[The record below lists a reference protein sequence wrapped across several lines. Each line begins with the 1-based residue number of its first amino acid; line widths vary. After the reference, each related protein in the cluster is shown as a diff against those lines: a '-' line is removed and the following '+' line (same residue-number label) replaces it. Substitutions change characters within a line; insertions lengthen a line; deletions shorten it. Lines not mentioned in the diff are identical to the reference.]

1 MHRTRIVLPALLCL
15 PLLGCFEEPIREHL
29 HLSLRGDGPVVVT
42 VVQEVTPSNRT
53 TDDNPVLT
61 DRLEESRDA
70 IDHGLDPWS
79 QRFALLEPL
88 AEHVSVE
95 RVDGELR
102 RSIHSAVLPS
112 FDEVLRMVEA
122 DGLTGSLAVV
132 NGTARLE
139 LFPTG
144 GSRATY
150 TQRQDADR
158 LLSEWSVALAAYF
171 EVVVDLYAHLDE
183 RPDRAVPCFAHVF
196 DKDEGPGSTG
206 ELEPV
211 EEEMV
216 ARVEDAMDEVAF
228 ALMVDDGEAFSLN
241 ELTRL
246 VYDPFPARLTIT
258 VEGRVLETEGFSA
271 GADYFERPPVDAW
284 NALRS
289 LEGRWI
295 SPDLVT
301 AAAAPVSEDRQPDP
315 DVLAFASRPRRYF
328 RPPDAAEVE
337 SAIVAGLVPEEMLR
351 LVWRP
356 PPAAAAAD
364 EESVDWL
371 AVMAKDEESV
381 DWLAVMA
388 KAETSVPD

>member
-1 MHRTRIVLPALLCL
+1 M
-15 PLLGCFEEPIREHL
+15 
-29 HLSLRGDGPVVVT
+29 
-42 VVQEVTPSNRT
+42 TPSDGT
-53 TDDNPVLT
+53 GDNPVLN
-61 DRLEESRDA
+61 DRLEESRDT
-70 IDHGLDPWS
+70 IDNNLDPWS

-95 RVDGELR
+95 RVEGELR

-112 FDEVLRMVEA
+112 FDEVLQLVEA
-122 DGLTGSLAVV
+122 DGLTGSLTIVG
-132 NGTARLE
+132 GTAELD

-211 EEEMV
+211 EEELV
-216 ARVEDAMDEVAF
+216 VRVEDAMDNVAF

-246 VYDPFPARLTIT
+246 VYDPFPARLTIA

-271 GADYFERPPVDAW
+271 GADFFERPPVDAW

-301 AAAAPVSEDRQPDP
+301 AAAAPVSDDRQPDP
-315 DVLAFASRPRRYF
+315 DVLAFASLPRRYF

-337 SAIVAGLVPEEMLR
+337 SAIVDELVPEEMLR

-356 PPAAAAAD
+356 PPTAAAA
-364 EESVDWL
+364 
-371 AVMAKDEESV
+371 DEESV

>member
-1 MHRTRIVLPALLCL
+1 MRRTRTILIALLCI
-15 PLLGCFEEPIREHL
+15 PLAGCFEEPIREHL

-42 VVQEVTPSNRT
+42 VVQEVTPSDRL
-53 TDDNPVLT
+53 DDNPELA
-61 DRLEESRDA
+61 DRLEESRDT
-70 IDHGLDPWS
+70 IDHSLDPWS
-79 QRFALLEPL
+79 RRFALLEPL
-88 AEHVSVE
+88 AEHVSIE

-102 RSIHSAVLPS
+102 RSIHSGVLSS

-132 NGTARLE
+132 DGTAALE
-139 LFPTG
+139 FFPTG

-150 TQRQDADR
+150 TQRQDAER
-158 LLSEWSVALAAYF
+158 RLSEWSVELAAYF
-171 EVVVDLYAHLDE
+171 EAVVDLYAHLEE

-196 DKDEGPGSTG
+196 DKHEGPGGTG

-216 ARVEDAMDEVAF
+216 VRVKDAMEGVTF
-228 ALMVDDGEAFSLN
+228 ALMVPKGEAFSLN

-246 VYDPFPARLTIT
+246 VYDPFPARLTI
-258 VEGRVLETEGFSA
+258 VVDGEVLGSEGFEA
-271 GADYFERPPVDAW
+271 GAGFFERPPVDVW

-301 AAAAPVSEDRQPDP
+301 AAAAPVSDDRQPDP
-315 DVLAFASRPRRYF
+315 DILAFASTPRRYF
-328 RPPDAAEVE
+328 PPPTAAEVE
-337 SAIVAGLVPEEMLR
+337 SAIVDELVPEEMLR

-356 PPAAAAAD
+356 PPTAD
-364 EESVDWL
+364 
-371 AVMAKDEESV
+371 APDEESV

>member
-1 MHRTRIVLPALLCL
+1 MRQTQIALLALLCL
-15 PLLGCFEEPIREHL
+15 PLMACFEEPVREHL

-42 VVQEVTPSNRT
+42 VVQEVTPSN
-53 TDDNPVLT
+53 DIGDNAELT
-61 DRLEESRDA
+61 DRLDESRDT
-70 IDHGLDPWS
+70 IDHSLDPWS

-88 AEHVSVE
+88 AEHVSIE

-102 RSIHSAVLPS
+102 RSIHSGVLSS

-122 DGLTGSLAVV
+122 DGLTGNLAVV

-158 LLSEWSVALAAYF
+158 LLSEWSVALAVYF
-171 EVVVDLYAHLDE
+171 EAVADLYAYLDE
-183 RPDRAVPCFAHVF
+183 QPDRGVPCFAHIF
-196 DKDEGPGSTG
+196 DKHEGLENTG
-206 ELEPV
+206 PLEPV
-211 EEEMV
+211 EEKLV
-216 ARVEDAMDEVAF
+216 VRVKDVMEEVAF

-246 VYDPFPARLTIT
+246 VYDPFPARLTIA
-258 VEGRVLETEGFSA
+258 VEGQVLEAEGFSA
-271 GADYFERPPVDAW
+271 GADFFERPPVDAW
-284 NALRS
+284 NALLS

-301 AAAAPVSEDRQPDP
+301 AAAAPGSDDVQPDP
-315 DVLAFASRPRRYF
+315 DVLAVASIPRRYF
-328 RPPDAAEVE
+328 PPPDAAEVE

-356 PPAAAAAD
+356 ATVDAAA
-364 EESVDWL
+364 
-371 AVMAKDEESV
+371 DEESV

>member
-1 MHRTRIVLPALLCL
+1 MRQARIALLALLCL
-15 PLLGCFEEPIREHL
+15 PLLACFEEPVREHL

-42 VVQEVTPSNRT
+42 VVQEVTPSN
-53 TDDNPVLT
+53 DIGDNPELN
-61 DRLEESRDA
+61 DRLDESRDT
-70 IDHGLDPWS
+70 IDHSLDPWS

-102 RSIHSAVLPS
+102 RSIHSGVLSS

-122 DGLTGSLAVV
+122 DGLTGSLTVV
-132 NGTARLE
+132 GGTAQLE

-144 GSRATY
+144 GSRASY
-150 TQRQDADR
+150 TQRQNADR
-158 LLSEWSVALAAYF
+158 LLGEWSAVLAVYLEAVVA
-171 EVVVDLYAHLDE
+171 LYAHLNE
-183 RPDRAVPCFAHVF
+183 QPDRAVPCFAHIF
-196 DKDEGPGSTG
+196 DKHDGLGDTGP
-206 ELEPV
+206 LEPV
-211 EEEMV
+211 EEQLV
-216 ARVEDAMDEVAF
+216 LRVKDAMEEVAF

-246 VYDPFPARLTIT
+246 VYDPFPARLTIAVT
-258 VEGRVLETEGFSA
+258 GEVLGSEGFET
-271 GADYFERPPVDAW
+271 GADFFERPPVDAW
-284 NALRS
+284 NVLRS

-301 AAAAPVSEDRQPDP
+301 AAATPGPDDVQPDP
-315 DVLAFASRPRRYF
+315 NVLVLASIPRRYST
-328 RPPDAAEVE
+328 PPDAAEVE

-356 PPAAAAAD
+356 PPAAEANA

-371 AVMAKDEESV
+371 TVMAN
-381 DWLAVMA
+381 
-388 KAETSVPD
+388 AETSVPD

>member
-1 MHRTRIVLPALLCL
+1 MRQTRIALTALLCL
-15 PLLGCFEEPIREHL
+15 PLLGCFEEPVREHL
-29 HLSLRGDGPVVVT
+29 HLTLSGHGPVIVT
-42 VVQEVTPSNRT
+42 VVQEVTPSDGT
-53 TDDNPVLT
+53 GDNPVLN
-61 DRLEESRDA
+61 DRLEESRDT

-95 RVDGELR
+95 RVAGELR

-112 FDEVLRMVEA
+112 FDEVLQLVEA
-122 DGLTGSLAVV
+122 DGLTGSLTMA
-132 NGTARLE
+132 NGTAELE

-158 LLSEWSVALAAYF
+158 LLSEWSVELAIYF
-171 EVVVDLYAHLDE
+171 EAVADLYAYLDE
-183 RPDRAVPCFAHVF
+183 RPERAVPCFAHIF
-196 DKDEGPGSTG
+196 DKDEGLENNGP
-206 ELEPV
+206 LEPA

-216 ARVEDAMDEVAF
+216 ARIGDAMDNVAF

-246 VYDPFPARLTIT
+246 VYDPFPARLTIA
-258 VEGRVLETEGFSA
+258 VEGQVVATEGFSA
-271 GADYFERPPVDAW
+271 GADFFERPPVDAW
-284 NALRS
+284 NALLS

-301 AAAAPVSEDRQPDP
+301 AAAAPGSDDLQPDP
-315 DVLAFASRPRRYF
+315 DVLAFASLPRRYF
-328 RPPDAAEVE
+328 PPPDAAEVE
-337 SAIVAGLVPEEMLR
+337 SSIVAGLVPEEMLR

-356 PPAAAAAD
+356 PPAAD
-364 EESVDWL
+364 EKSVDWL
-371 AVMAKDEESV
+371 AVMA
-381 DWLAVMA
+381 M
-388 KAETSVPD
+388 AETSVPD

>member
-1 MHRTRIVLPALLCL
+1 MRQTRIALIAILCL
-15 PLLGCFEEPIREHL
+15 PLLGCFEEPVREHL
-29 HLSLRGDGPVVVT
+29 HLTLRGGGPVIVT
-42 VVQEVTPSNRT
+42 VVQEVTSSDDRLG
-53 TDDNPVLT
+53 DNPALD
-61 DRLEESRDA
+61 DRLEESRDT
-70 IDHGLDPWS
+70 INQNLDPWS

-102 RSIHSAVLPS
+102 RSIHSGVLAS
-112 FDEVLRMVEA
+112 FDDVLRMVEA
-122 DGLTGSLAVV
+122 DGLTGSLVV
-132 NGTARLE
+132 VDGTAELE

-150 TQRQDADR
+150 TQRQEADR
-158 LLSEWSVALAAYF
+158 LLSEWSVALAEYF
-171 EVVVDLYAHLDE
+171 EAVVGLYAHLDE

-196 DKDEGPGSTG
+196 DKDEGPGSSG
-206 ELEPV
+206 SLEPV
-211 EEEMV
+211 EERLVVRVNDATDGV
-216 ARVEDAMDEVAF
+216 AL
-228 ALMVDDGEAFSLN
+228 ALVVDDGNAFSLN

-246 VYDPFPARLTIT
+246 VYDPFPARLTIA
-258 VEGRVLETEGFSA
+258 VEGQVLETKGFSA
-271 GADYFERPPVDAW
+271 GVDFFERPPVDAW

-301 AAAAPVSEDRQPDP
+301 AAAAPGSDDRQPDP
-315 DVLAFASRPRRYF
+315 DVLAFASMPRRYF

-356 PPAAAAAD
+356 PPISDAAN
-364 EESVDWL
+364 
-371 AVMAKDEESV
+371 EESV